1 MSIRQGLAADSVRLA
16 ALGADSF
23 MAAFAAFN
31 RPEDMKTYVEE
42 AFSLDRLEAELQ
54 DTRSTFLLA
63 ERQGELL
70 GYAKLRHSGATITGT
85 DDNTHRAVRGER
97 PVELQR
103 MYAAPSRVGNSG
115 VGKLLMQACIE
126 RARSDAHSTLWLGVW
141 EHNPRAI
148 SFYQGVGFELVGNQ
162 DFMLGQARQTDLIM
176 QLALT

>member
-31 RPEDMKTYVEE
+31 RPEDMKTYAEE

-70 GYAKLRHSGATITGT
+70 GYAKLRHYYWYRRQHPPCCARRETGGT
-85 DDNTHRAVRGER
+85 TANVCGPVSRWQQRRG
-97 PVELQR
+97 
-103 MYAAPSRVGNSG
+103 
-115 VGKLLMQACIE
+115 
-126 RARSDAHSTLWLGVW
+126 
-141 EHNPRAI
+141 
-148 SFYQGVGFELVGNQ
+148 
-162 DFMLGQARQTDLIM
+162 
-176 QLALT
+176 